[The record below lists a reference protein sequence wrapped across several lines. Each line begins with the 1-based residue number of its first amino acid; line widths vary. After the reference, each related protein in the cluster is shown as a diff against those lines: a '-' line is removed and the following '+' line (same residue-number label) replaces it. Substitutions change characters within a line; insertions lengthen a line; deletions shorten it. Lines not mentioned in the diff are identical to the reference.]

1 MKNLIVI
8 MALLGMVACGSEG
21 RPIGSSAGTS
31 LVSEAP
37 GVNDFIGNAQE
48 IQLGSD
54 TLGSVGPNDVY
65 DYYEFTVQQGE
76 VITVKLVGNASDDI
90 DLFLYRQGQ
99 RLDSSE
105 SNGGIETI
113 IHTALFTGILQVG
126 VKYYVGNASDYIL
139 TVTAE

>member
-1 MKNLIVI
+1 MKKLIVI

-31 LVSEAP
+31 AVSEAP

-54 TLGSVGPNDVY
+54 TRGRVGPNDLY
-65 DYYEFTVQQGE
+65 DYYKFAVQQGD
-76 VITVKLVGNASDDI
+76 VIMVKLVGNASDDI

-105 SNGGIETI
+105 SNGGVETI
-113 IHTALFTGILQVG
+113 THTVLFTGTLQVG
-126 VKYYVGNASDYIL
+126 VKYYLGNASDYTL
-139 TVTAE
+139 TVTTE